1 MFLNL
6 LVPFGFV
13 FEQKTV
19 IPDAL
24 DEIPIELYDKIPDV
38 SHKYMFFAVIFGL
51 AFYEFFIFVNSTYS
65 IFQIVVN

>member
-13 FEQKTV
+13 FEQKTM
-19 IPDAL
+19 IPDDL

-38 SHKYMFFAVIFGL
+38 SHKYMFLVVMVGL
-51 AFYEFFIFVNSTYS
+51 AVYEFFIFVNSTYS
-65 IFQIVVN
+65 K